1 MTTGQTEDQI
11 DKLLAGEIHVAVTRL
26 SQHPEVDSLHLYN
39 DDLALVVA
47 PNHPFAK
54 KGNATI
60 AEVGKEPF
68 LFFERGSSY
77 HSLVYSMFLRA
88 GVVPESVM
96 ELDLMEA
103 TKYLVEAGLGVSI
116 LPEISIK
123 RELETGTLVQVEIH
137 EMEQPAQREVGVHV
151 LRGRILA
158 PPIQDF
164 LALLADDYGVENT
177 FKN

>member
-1 MTTGQTEDQI
+1 
-11 DKLLAGEIHVAVTRL
+11 
-26 SQHPEVDSLHLYN
+26 SLHLYN
-39 DDLALVVA
+39 DDLTLVVPPA
-47 PNHPFAK
+47 HPFAV
-54 KGNATI
+54 KGEATL

-116 LPEISIK
+116 LPLIAIK
-123 RELETGTLVQVEIH
+123 RELETGTLVKVEI
-137 EMEQPAQREVGVHV
+137 EQMEQPTQREVGVHV

-158 PPIQDF
+158 PPIKDF
-164 LALLADDYGVENT
+164 IALLAEEYGVTNT
-177 FKN
+177 FED